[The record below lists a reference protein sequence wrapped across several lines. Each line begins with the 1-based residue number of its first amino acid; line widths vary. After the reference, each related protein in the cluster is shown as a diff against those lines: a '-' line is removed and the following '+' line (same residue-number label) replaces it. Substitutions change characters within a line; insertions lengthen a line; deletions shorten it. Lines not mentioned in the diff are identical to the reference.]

1 LNRALSLLILVFAAA
16 CSGASTKPGAM
27 FRGPGALAVF
37 DGVVAASGGT
47 LRPFLAVGNERG
59 DELRLVDLT
68 DNRMVLSPGL
78 VFPLSVP
85 TAGRPMWVLSA
96 DLHDGK
102 ADALAV
108 IAPGSGS
115 VEIIDTWSG
124 FPTVHASVALPAG
137 AEVLAAAAAAVPVV
151 GSPSE
156 ALGGSAR
163 LVIALTGGQLQIVE
177 LARTGDAVEATP
189 GALSTLTF
197 EVSSLSQGADLG
209 VIFAGSLDPT
219 VGVAGIA
226 LPGGAVLASCAT
238 PAPVKAVAAVSY
250 GSWDP
255 ATWPADPAGA
265 LVERVIAAP
274 LESDC
279 GEGKSVRCGLLSVVP
294 TFSAATPPVLT
305 ALALEPTWI
314 PADKR
319 VATDETHLIPLAL
332 PAPIDGLLATGRAA
346 TNLLPLVPGVGTGTT
361 GLAVVAA
368 ADGGVYPIDLA
379 RWTLA
384 SSTTATTGDGRT
396 RVSAASADAV
406 NGSRIALWKLDK
418 GLNRIASSL
427 SSKSADLLDKA
438 RVRVTPGFTP
448 DDAWTLTWQG
458 VLPGLDTRGA
468 VLGRDAT
475 GPWLAVQV
483 DLGTGPTAVA
493 NLGALDVRP
502 GDLVELGGYGS
513 ACPAGTRVEVLD
525 VVTGVAGAAADAA
538 HLRGLS
544 GGALPA
550 CLASVPASGSTVEE
564 VATFRAAGLV
574 LTGERHG
581 YAGRVPHTNTTAD
594 VPGIVTGRRLFHVYD
609 GCADGSEC
617 ATRWRDGT
625 IYDLAFPFPTGAT
638 VGATT
643 LDTGETPAL
652 VLGLAAGFVT
662 VDAAGVQTVTAVPP
676 VQGTALRF
684 TTKSGLVAAAR
695 RPIIDGTP
703 VASTLPTGI
712 ALRDPVTGAV
722 SVHVSYT
729 AGLVM
734 LFNTGEAADKVAVLR

>member
-1 LNRALSLLILVFAAA
+1 
-16 CSGASTKPGAM
+16 
-27 FRGPGALAVF
+27 
-37 DGVVAASGGT
+37 
-47 LRPFLAVGNERG
+47 
-59 DELRLVDLT
+59 
-68 DNRMVLSPGL
+68 
-78 VFPLSVP
+78 
-85 TAGRPMWVLSA
+85 
-96 DLHDGK
+96 
-102 ADALAV
+102 
-108 IAPGSGS
+108 
-115 VEIIDTWSG
+115 
-124 FPTVHASVALPAG
+124 VALPAG

-156 ALGGSAR
+156 AQGGSSR
-163 LVIALTGGQLQIVE
+163 LVIALTGGQLQIIE
-177 LARTGDAVEATP
+177 LARGTGDAVEATP

-250 GSWDP
+250 GSWNP

-274 LESDC
+274 LESEC
-279 GEGKSVRCGLLSVVP
+279 GEGKSVRCGLLAIVP
-294 TFSAATPPVLT
+294 TYDTASPPALS
-305 ALALEPTWI
+305 ALALVPTWI
-314 PADKR
+314 PAEKR
-319 VATDETHLIPLAL
+319 VSTDEPQLIPLAL

-346 TNLLPLVPGVGTGTT
+346 TNLLPLVPGAGTGTT

-384 SSTTATTGDGRT
+384 SSTTPTTGDGRT
-396 RVSAASADAV
+396 RVSAASTDAV

-418 GLNRIASSL
+418 GLNRIAASL

-438 RVRVTPGFTP
+438 RVHVTPGFTP

-483 DLGTGPTAVA
+483 DLATGTPTAVA
-493 NLGALDVRP
+493 NLAALDVKP

-544 GGALPA
+544 GGTLPA
-550 CLASVPASGSTVEE
+550 CLAAVPASGSTVEE

-581 YAGRVPHTNTTAD
+581 YAGRVPHTTAD
-594 VPGIVTGRRLFHVYD
+594 APGIVTGSRLFHVYD

-625 IYDLAFPFPTGAT
+625 VYDLAFPFPTGAT

-643 LDTGETPAL
+643 PTPAL
-652 VLGLAAGFVT
+652 ALALAAGFVT
-662 VDAAGVQTVTAVPP
+662 VDAAGVQTVTAAPP